1 MRMSDWSS
9 DVCSS
14 DLVSRGNLRVR
25 GWPKKRKV
33 KPGSITAEHN
43 EWFRQ
48 AQWATK
54 YWPEPMVR
62 IIAEAREASPILP
75 RDILTMVMS
84 GRAFYWTNSAGL
96 TVYPIVAR
104 NDVLVSLAVV
114 SKSIGRASCMER
126 GCQYV

>member
-1 MRMSDWSS
+1 MYD
-9 DVCSS
+9 
-14 DLVSRGNLRVR
+14 VSRGNLRVR

-62 IIAEAREASPILP
+62 IIAEAREARPLLP
-75 RDILTMVMS
+75 RDIMT
-84 GRAFYWTNSAGL
+84 
-96 TVYPIVAR
+96 
-104 NDVLVSLAVV
+104 
-114 SKSIGRASCMER
+114 KIGRASCLER
-126 GCQYV
+126 LWQDVSLSVFSVSYKNKTHTGKVRS